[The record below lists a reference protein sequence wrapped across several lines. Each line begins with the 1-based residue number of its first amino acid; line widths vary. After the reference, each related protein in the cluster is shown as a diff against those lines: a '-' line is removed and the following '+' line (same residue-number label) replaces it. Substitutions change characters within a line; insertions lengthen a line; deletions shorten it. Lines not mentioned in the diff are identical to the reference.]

1 MDLFWVGLG
10 AVFGANSRY
19 LITQAVADR
28 LGTAFPYGTMLVNI
42 TGSLII
48 GFLLTLLAE
57 QFLVSPH
64 WRLLLVVG
72 FLGSYTTFSSYT
84 YEAVGL
90 IERSEWSPALVYML
104 GSNIAGLLACYGGI
118 VLARLAER

>member
-42 TGSLII
+42 TSSLKR
-48 GFLLTLLAE
+48 
-57 QFLVSPH
+57 P
-64 WRLLLVVG
+64 
-72 FLGSYTTFSSYT
+72 
-84 YEAVGL
+84 GL
-90 IERSEWSPALVYML
+90 SW
-104 GSNIAGLLACYGGI
+104 
-118 VLARLAER
+118 AR